1 MNCLKIEDIYGYL
14 ENELPAE
21 LRKQAEEH
29 LKSCPGCQRL
39 VEDRKVYL
47 ESLSSFPDYH
57 LPEDFTERVLSNLP
71 DLRSPSKVWLA
82 LAGGLYL
89 LFSLFVVI
97 LVIGIKSSLFPIILQ
112 IFKNIFHIAT
122 SLSQFIFQVFQ
133 LALGL
138 FKAIQVFLET
148 VGGFLKEFLPKK
160 SETLMTLIVTILIS
174 LAASWFLIKSIQSS
188 QRRENHEK

>member
-21 LRKQAEEH
+21 LRKQVEEH

-47 ESLSSFPDYH
+47 ESLSSLPDYH

-71 DLRSPSKVWLA
+71 DLRSPAKVWLA

-89 LFSLFVVI
+89 PFSLFVVI

-160 SETLMTLIVTILIS
+160 SEALMTLIVTILIS

>member
-21 LRKQAEEH
+21 LRKQVEEH
-29 LKSCPGCQRL
+29 LKSCSGCQRL

-47 ESLSSFPDYH
+47 ESLSSLPDYH

-71 DLRSPSKVWLA
+71 DLRSPAKVWLA

-148 VGGFLKEFLPKK
+148 VGGFLKEFLPEK
-160 SETLMTLIVTILIS
+160 SEALMTLIVTILIS
-174 LAASWFLIKSIQSS
+174 LAVSWFLIKSIQSS